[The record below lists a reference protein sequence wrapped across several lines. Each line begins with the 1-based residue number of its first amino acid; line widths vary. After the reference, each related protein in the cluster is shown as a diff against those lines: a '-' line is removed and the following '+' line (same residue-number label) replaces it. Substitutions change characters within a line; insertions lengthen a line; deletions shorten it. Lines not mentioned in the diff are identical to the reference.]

1 MARFNK
7 VVWNEG
13 MFLGPHHFQQLDL
26 YNEGLLNF
34 RFTSSMPLHWG
45 LTSLEVDREALENS
59 NFTLLSCRGV
69 FPEGS
74 RIDVPGTDNA
84 PVSRSIEDHFG
95 PSLETLEVYLAIP
108 AYRVGSANCK
118 LEESDSSVNTRYIRE
133 FVNALDE
140 NTGDNEQEI
149 SIAKKNLKILFSD
162 ESLDGYESV
171 KIAELQRSPS
181 GTAVLRDSYIPPC
194 ITINA
199 APALTG
205 IVRRLTQLLTA
216 RSDDFRRHCR
226 ERGDG
231 FYEFGTSDLTNF
243 WLFQIINSVI
253 SELNHFYNTGRVH
266 PEELFRVLIRFAG
279 AMTVF
284 SVNIRPVDL
293 PVYDHENLSE
303 TFERLNQIIQDLLQ
317 IIGPTTKCKQIPT
330 RKIQDTIEGSIYEA
344 ILESNLVNPSFRFY
358 LALKAELDQEM
369 LIDEAER
376 RMKIAASERIS
387 FLIGQA
393 VRGIRLSF
401 LRNPP
406 SDIRT
411 KAGFQ
416 YFALAPQSNYWDEV
430 WNSRRL
436 AIYVP
441 PSSKNVE
448 LELIACEE

>member
-7 VVWNEG
+7 IVWNEG
-13 MFLGPHHFQQLDL
+13 MFLGPHHFQQLEL
-26 YNEGLLNF
+26 YHEGLLNF
-34 RFTSSMPLHWG
+34 RFISSMPFHWG
-45 LTSLEVDREALENS
+45 VTALEIDREALGNG
-59 NFTLLSCRGV
+59 NFILSSCRGV
-69 FPEGS
+69 FSDGS
-74 RIDVPGTDNA
+74 RIDIPGTDEA
-84 PVSRSIEDHFG
+84 PASRSIEEHFE
-95 PSLETLEVYLAIP
+95 PSLETLEAYLAIP
-108 AYRVGSANCK
+108 TYRVGSANCK
-118 LEESDSSVNTRYIRE
+118 LEESDRSSITRYIRDY
-133 FVNALDE
+133 VKVVDE
-140 NTGDNEQEI
+140 NTGNNEQEI
-149 SIAKKNLKILFSD
+149 SIARKNLKILFSD
-162 ESLDGYESV
+162 ETLDGHDSI
-171 KIAELQRSPS
+171 KIAEIQRTPN
-181 GTAVLRDSYIPPC
+181 GTAALRDNYIPPC
-194 ITINA
+194 ININA
-199 APALTG
+199 SQALIG

-266 PEELFRVLIRFAG
+266 PEDLFRVLIRFAG

-293 PVYDHENLSE
+293 PVYDHENLSD
-303 TFERLNQIIQDLLQ
+303 TFQRLNQIIQELLQ
-317 IIGPTTKCKQIPT
+317 IIGPTTKCKQIPL
-330 RKIQDTIEGSIYEA
+330 RKIQESIEGSIYES
-344 ILESNLVNPSFRFY
+344 ILESNLVSPSNKFY
-358 LALKAELDQEM
+358 LALKADLDQEM

-411 KAGFQ
+411 KAGFL

-430 WNSRRL
+430 WTSKRL